1 MSASLVHLWRNA
13 YNPPCSDPLARLM
26 DPAFTDVL
34 WFYDKSR
41 TEPDIPGKLH
51 PKQLEQLH
59 APAHY
64 RHRWLFWGNQVGK
77 TAFGAIDLALLC
89 LGRHPVQK
97 WQPPV
102 KCWASALTW
111 DLWEK
116 ILLPELLTWL
126 PPDRVLDAPTP
137 RVQSTKRDIVI
148 LADNGSESLITGKAA
163 QQGADQYQSAR
174 VHRVWLDEEH
184 PELVYD
190 EMQPRL
196 LRFGGDTL
204 GTMTPLKG
212 MTWVHSRIYE
222 PWSQKR
228 PEARSHFC
236 SHAGLADNPSMK
248 PEQIEE
254 LTNELRNNPSML
266 KARLFG
272 YFVRPVGA
280 VWPFD
285 AEKMLDDMGG
295 VTEREPDR
303 FNAEQIAWI
312 MQRIREGWQLFAGLD
327 LGKWRWALSLY
338 LAAPESIGG
347 TVYLIDE
354 IFSQNED
361 VDTRA
366 GKLKALYEKY
376 DAPDYVPTRCDCAD
390 PNAVIELN
398 NALERCKSKWFV
410 QAVEMKHKIIAAGV
424 DRVESLMRRG
434 LFKVR
439 RGIGQGQTWFLGMQA
454 GKPGKPVEGSRWKWE
469 VDNWQYPKVLEHG
482 TLVRIQKDEPDDTTA
497 DGADMMDSTRYAI
510 MTWYTPA
517 EEDKPPVGES
527 IYQRLQREFDELK
540 DEETHTTPDYG
551 RPLRQ

>member
-1 MSASLVHLWRNA
+1 MTDTGVLHLWRSTV
-13 YNPPCSDPLARLM
+13 NPPCTDPLARLM
-26 DPAFTDVL
+26 DPAFKDVL
-34 WFYDKSR
+34 WFYEKSR
-41 TEPDIPGKLH
+41 TEPDIPGSLH
-51 PKQLEQLH
+51 PKQVEQLH
-59 APAHY
+59 ASAHY

-102 KCWASALTW
+102 RCWASALTW

-126 PPDRVLDAPTP
+126 PPDRVIDAPTP
-137 RVQSTKRDIVI
+137 RVQSTKRDIRI
-148 LADNGSESLITGKAA
+148 LADNGTESLITGKAA

-174 VHRVWLDEEH
+174 IHRVWLDEEH
-184 PELVYD
+184 PEAVYD

-204 GTMTPLKG
+204 ATMTPLKG

-228 PEARSHFC
+228 EEAKRHFC
-236 SHAGLADNPSMK
+236 THAGLADNPSMK
-248 PEQIEE
+248 QEQIEE
-254 LTNELRNNPSML
+254 LTIELRNNPSML

-272 YFVRPVGA
+272 LFVRPVGA

-285 AEKMLDDMGG
+285 ADSMLDDMGG
-295 VTEREPDR
+295 TDADPAK
-303 FNAEQIAWI
+303 FTAEQIEWI
-312 MQRIREGWQLFAGLD
+312 KMRIREGWQLFAGLD

-338 LAAPESIGG
+338 LAAPEAAGG

-376 DAPDYVPTRCDCAD
+376 DAPDYVGTRADCAD

-398 NALERCKSKWFV
+398 NALERCKSKWSV
-410 QAVEMKHKIIAAGV
+410 AAVEMKHKIIAAGV

-482 TLVRIQKDEPDDTTA
+482 ILVRIQKDEPDDTTA

-510 MTWYTPA
+510 MTWYTPDVD
-517 EEDKPPVGES
+517 EKPKGGLTVYE
-527 IYQRLQREFDELK
+527 RLRQEFEQLDEAAQPA
-540 DEETHTTPDYG
+540 PDYG

>member
-1 MSASLVHLWRNA
+1 MIASGALHLWRHA
-13 YNPPCSDPLARLM
+13 YNPPCTDPLARLM
-26 DPAFTDVL
+26 DPAFKDVL
-34 WFYDKSR
+34 WFYEKSR
-41 TEPDIPGKLH
+41 TEPEIPGKLH
-51 PKQLEQLH
+51 AKQLEQLL

-77 TAFGAIDLALLC
+77 TAFGAIDLCMLA

-102 KCWASALTW
+102 QCWASALTW

-116 ILLPELLTWL
+116 ILLPEILTWL
-126 PPDRVLDAPTP
+126 PPDRVLDAPAP
-137 RVQSTKRDIVI
+137 RVHSTKRDIYI
-148 LADNGSESLITGKAA
+148 LADNGETSIITGKAA

-184 PELVYD
+184 PEAVYD

-222 PWSQKR
+222 PFTQNR
-228 PEARSHFC
+228 PEAKAHFC
-236 SHAGLADNPSMK
+236 THAGLTDNPSMK

-254 LTNELRNNPSML
+254 LTVELRNNPSML

-280 VWPFD
+280 VWPYND
-285 AEKMLDDMGG
+285 EMLIDY
-295 VTEREPDR
+295 ELEELKR
-303 FNAEQIAWI
+303 
-312 MQRIREGWQLFAGLD
+312 RIREGWQLFAGLD

-338 LAAPESIGG
+338 LAAPEAAGG
-347 TVYLIDE
+347 EVTLIDE
-354 IFSQNED
+354 VFSQNED
-361 VDTRA
+361 VDVRA

-376 DAPDYVPTRCDCAD
+376 DAPDYVSTRADCAD

-398 NALERCKSKWFV
+398 SALERCGSRWSV
-410 QAVEMKHKIIAAGV
+410 QAVEMRHKIIASGV
-424 DRVESLMRRG
+424 DRVESLMNRG
-434 LFKVR
+434 KFKVR
-439 RGIGQGQTWFLGMQA
+439 RGIGQGQVWYLGMQA
-454 GKPGKPVEGSRWKWE
+454 GKPGKPVEGSRWMWE
-469 VDNWQYPKVLEHG
+469 VNNWQYPKVDDRG
-482 TLVRIQKDEPDDTTA
+482 TLKIQKDLPDDTTA
-497 DGADMMDSTRYAI
+497 DGADMMDSTRYGI
-510 MTWYTPA
+510 MCWYTPD
-517 EEDKPPVGES
+517 EPEKPKTGKTV
-527 IYQRLQREFDELK
+527 YQRLAEEFEQL
-540 DEETHTTPDYG
+540 DEERQPKPDYG